1 MSDVTKTTV
10 LLQDI
15 ADFGAM
21 NEVYAEF
28 SQNHIQHAQ
37 LFRCRSSKGRKSR
50 D

>member
-28 SQNHIQHAQ
+28 FTEPYPARSS
-37 LFRCRSSKGRKSR
+37 FSGCRSSKGQQK
-50 D
+50 